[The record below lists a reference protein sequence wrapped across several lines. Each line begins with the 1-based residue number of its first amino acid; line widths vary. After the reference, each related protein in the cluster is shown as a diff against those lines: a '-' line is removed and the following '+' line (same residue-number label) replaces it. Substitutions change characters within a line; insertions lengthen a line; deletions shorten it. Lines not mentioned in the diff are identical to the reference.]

1 MYCPKCKSEYREG
14 FFECA
19 NCHISLVEHLSKEP
33 ESEESEIPK
42 IENVELVTAFKS
54 GSVIRIA
61 IAKSILYG
69 ADINYFAKGEI
80 IQNIFGAGTIGT
92 GYSTLVGPIQI
103 QVEKSQLEEAKDL
116 LFDLIQDELGHGNN
130 Q

>member
-19 NCHISLVEHLSKEP
+19 NCHISLVEHLPKEP
-33 ESEESEIPK
+33 ESELPK
-42 IENVELVTAFKS
+42 IENVELVTVFKS
-54 GSVIRIA
+54 GSTIRIA
-61 IAKSILYG
+61 IAKSILNG
-69 ADINYFAKGEI
+69 ANISYFAKGEI

-103 QVEKSQLEEAKDL
+103 QVEQSQLEEAKDL
-116 LFDLIQDELGHGNN
+116 LSDLIQEELE
-130 Q
+130 